1 MVGNMKAV
9 LLGSGTLDAHREHL
23 PAAIG
28 ATVGADMVREPR
40 LAALRTNLELR
51 QLDAVMLAA
60 VALTPVGDSFLG
72 ECAHGMLLMLLDKV

>member
-1 MVGNMKAV
+1 MAESVIPH
-9 LLGSGTLDAHREHL
+9 LLGGGPLDAYGQHL

-28 ATVGADMVREPR
+28 ATVGADMVRASR

-60 VALTPVGDSFLG
+60 VALSPVGDSFLG
-72 ECAHGMLLMLLDKV
+72 ECAHGMLLMLSG